1 MLTHGSDRARRVGEK
16 VILQSAIPKG
26 WTPRTPKS
34 LTHAEFPGTT
44 VLWEEQYFE
53 VLEATATPSGGVR
66 YVLAEWRESHTI
78 RTFEHYDAQSEA
90 LRIADHAR
98 ASRQRR
104 SSVVSRL
111 SGLFLGY
118 LPATVQIHLE
128 NELGVRASRMT
139 LLSCIPALVFLGI
152 AVVAHVDA
160 TMRHASSP
168 VPALLWPILLLLTFE
183 SFIRFFVAMSQGRP
197 MGSALGVLGYAIY
210 RQLSKKSDALPP
222 AIGGRGDS
230 VAFTAP
236 AEDVA
241 LRGSFEVKEPLLTL
255 LTPAEQKKLAER
267 FGYDYRK
274 NAFGVAWII
283 LICAAAGAFT
293 SYVELDKNGS
303 VTSLLSMFI
312 AGGVV
317 IEQALRLYSLKREP
331 TGSVLGILVRPLVR
345 NLLR

>member
-53 VLEATATPSGGVR
+53 VIEATATPTGGVR
-66 YVLAEWRESHTI
+66 YVLAEWRDSHTI
-78 RTFEHYDAQSEA
+78 RTFEHYDADSEA
-90 LRIADHAR
+90 LRVADHQR
-98 ASRQRR
+98 ATRQRR
-104 SSVVSRL
+104 SSLLSRL
-111 SGLFLGY
+111 SGMVLGY
-118 LPATVQIHLE
+118 LPAPVQMHLE

-139 LLSCIPALVFLGI
+139 MLSCIPPLVFFGI
-152 AVVAHVDA
+152 ALVAHVEA
-160 TMRHASSP
+160 TMRRALSP
-168 VPALLWPILLLLTFE
+168 VPGLLWPILVLLTFE
-183 SFIRFFVAMSQGRP
+183 SFLRFFVVMSQGRP

-210 RQLSKKSDALPP
+210 RQLSKKPDQRPP
-222 AIGGRGDS
+222 TVGGRGDS

-236 AEDVA
+236 SENVA

-274 NAFGVAWII
+274 TAFGVAWAI
-283 LICAAAGAFT
+283 LTCAAAGVFT
-293 SYVELDKNGS
+293 SYVKLEKSGS
-303 VTSLLSMFI
+303 VTSFLSMFV
-312 AGGVV
+312 AAGVV
-317 IEQALRLYSLKREP
+317 LEQALRLYSLRRGP
-331 TGSVLGILVRPLVR
+331 AGSVFGVLVRPLVR
-345 NLLR
+345 NLLQ

>member
-44 VLWEEQYFE
+44 VFWEEQYYE
-53 VLEATATPSGGVR
+53 VLEATATPTGGVR

-78 RTFEHYDAQSEA
+78 RTFEHYDAESEA
-90 LRIADHAR
+90 LRIADHQR

-104 SSVVSRL
+104 RSLLSRL

-118 LPATVQIHLE
+118 LPSTAQMHLE

-139 LLSCIPALVFLGI
+139 LLSCLLPLILLGI
-152 AVVAHVDA
+152 ALVAHVDA
-160 TMRHASSP
+160 EMRHKTSP
-168 VPALLWPILLLLTFE
+168 VPGLLWPILFLLTLE

-197 MGSALGVLGYAIY
+197 MGSVLGVLGYAIY
-210 RQLSKKSDALPP
+210 RKLSKKPASLPP
-222 AIGGRGDS
+222 TIGGRGDS
-230 VAFTAP
+230 IAFIAP
-236 AEDVA
+236 TEEVA

-274 NAFGVAWII
+274 SAFGVAWTI

-293 SYVELDKNGS
+293 SYIELDKSGGF
-303 VTSLLSMFI
+303 TSLLSMFI

-317 IEQALRLYSLKREP
+317 IEQALRLRSLKREP
-331 TGSVLGILVRPLVR
+331 TGSVLGVLIRPFVRD
-345 NLLR
+345 LLR